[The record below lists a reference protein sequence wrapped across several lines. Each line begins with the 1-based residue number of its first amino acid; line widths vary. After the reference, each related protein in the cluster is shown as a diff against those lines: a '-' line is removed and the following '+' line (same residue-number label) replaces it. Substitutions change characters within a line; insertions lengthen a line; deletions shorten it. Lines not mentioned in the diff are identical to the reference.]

1 MGMLTKAE
9 MVQRVRAL
17 AQVLEAVRDLGAAP
31 AEDRL
36 AAWLRSCEGLIGRF
50 QALPEGPLKPDAARS
65 LGRELG
71 ELVEAIKREG
81 GLAGL
86 GEETKQAL
94 AARLRALPDF
104 QTAPRDYRNWFR
116 ELLRDDLDRFA
127 SGPGSPPP
135 SKGNPRGSS

>member
-1 MGMLTKAE
+1 MLTKAE

-36 AAWLRSCEGLIGRF
+36 ATWLRSCESLAGRF

-86 GEETKQAL
+86 GEEARRAL
-94 AARLRALPDF
+94 VSRLRALPAF
-104 QTAPRDYRNWFR
+104 REAPRDYRNWFR
-116 ELLRDDLDRFA
+116 ELLRDDLDRFTG
-127 SGPGSPPP
+127 GPGEQIS
-135 SKGNPRGSS
+135 

>member
-17 AQVLEAVRDLGAAP
+17 AQVLEALRALGAAP
-31 AEDRL
+31 TGERW
-36 AAWLRSCEGLIGRF
+36 AAWLRSCESLTGRF
-50 QALPEGPLKPDAARS
+50 QALPEGPLKPDAARN

-71 ELVEAIKREG
+71 ELVEAVKREG

-86 GEETKQAL
+86 GEEAKRAL
-94 AARLRALPDF
+94 ATRLRALQDF

-116 ELLRDDLDRFA
+116 ELLRDDLDRFT
-127 SGPGSPPP
+127 G
-135 SKGNPRGSS
+135 

>member
-1 MGMLTKAE
+1 MLTKAE
-9 MVQRVRAL
+9 MVQRVWAL
-17 AQVLEAVRDLGAAP
+17 GQLLEAVRDLGASP

-71 ELVEAIKREG
+71 ELVEAVKREA

-86 GEETKQAL
+86 GEEAKGAL
-94 AARLRALPDF
+94 AERLRALPAF
-104 QTAPRDYRNWFR
+104 REAPRDYRNWFR
-116 ELLRDDLDRFA
+116 ELLREDLDRFT
-127 SGPGSPPP
+127 GGTRPSP
-135 SKGNPRGSS
+135 